1 MVTINDIAKRAGV
14 AKSTVSRYLNN
25 GSISE
30 KTRKRLDE
38 IVKETGYSPN
48 AFARSLKAA
57 NTNMIGVVIPRLN
70 SASTNE
76 VLEGIDEQAR
86 QKGYQLIITNSNQD
100 IDQELENIQ
109 TLIKQ
114 KVEGIIVLARE
125 VTAEHKKLIEES
137 GIPFLI
143 LGQSAASIHS
153 MTYTDYDAG
162 NKIGQYALGLGHKTF
177 LFFGVTELD
186 QAVGVERKQGFL
198 DAVAKDDQVQVT
210 IIETSFSKTNAYQD
224 ALSVLKNIQATYIV
238 CATDNIAIAVLKAA
252 YELGYKVPEDFSIS
266 GFGGYEE
273 TDYVHPS
280 ITTVSYPYKEM
291 GRKALNNLM
300 ELVKGTEIP
309 YQILLPNQ
317 LTIKNSTTARKKA

>member
-86 QKGYQLIITNSNQD
+86 EKGYQLVITNSNQD

-125 VTAEHKKLIEES
+125 VTAGHKKLIEES

-143 LGQSAASIHS
+143 LGQSAAAIHS
-153 MTYTDYDAG
+153 MTYTDYEAG
-162 NKIGQYALGLGHKTF
+162 NKIGQYALELGHKTF

-210 IIETSFSKTNAYQD
+210 IIETSFSKMNAYQD

-317 LTIKNSTTARKKA
+317 LTIKNSTTAREKA

>member
-291 GRKALNNLM
+291 GREALNNLM

-317 LTIKNSTTARKKA
+317 LTIKKSTTAREKA